1 VKDEE
6 PIGPGVPDKLA
17 YRIGEV
23 AEIVGVETHVLRYW
37 EGEFRIRPQRQA
49 SGQRAYRRKDLAQFL
64 RIKRLLHDEGY
75 TIAGARK
82 ALSEGTAEDV
92 PDDARSQEA
101 LTRLA
106 ALRERIGAFRARIAA
121 EGVAGAKPRPS

>member
-1 VKDEE
+1 MNNED
-6 PIGPGVPDKLA
+6 PIGPEVPDKLA

-37 EGEFRIRPQRQA
+37 EGEFKIRPQRQA
-49 SGQRAYRRKDLAQFL
+49 SGQRAYRRKDLAKFL

-82 ALSEGTAEDV
+82 ALSEGTTEEAT
-92 PDDARSQEA
+92 DDNRSQEA
-101 LTRLA
+101 LSRIA
-106 ALRERIGAFRARIAA
+106 ALRERIATFRARIAV
-121 EGVAGAKPRPS
+121 EGVAGVRPQGT

>member
-1 VKDEE
+1 MSNED
-6 PIGPGVPDKLA
+6 PIDPSVPDKLA

-37 EGEFRIRPQRQA
+37 EGEFKIRPQRQA
-49 SGQRAYRRKDLAQFL
+49 SGQRAYRRKDLAKFL

-82 ALSEGTAEDV
+82 ALSEGTAEEST
-92 PDDARSQEA
+92 DDNRSQEA
-101 LTRLA
+101 LSRLA
-106 ALRERIGAFRARIAA
+106 ALRERIGTFRARIAL
-121 EGVAGAKPRPS
+121 EGVAGVKP

>member
-1 VKDEE
+1 MSSED
-6 PIGPGVPDKLA
+6 PIDPSVPDKLA

-37 EGEFRIRPQRQA
+37 EGEFKIRPQRQA
-49 SGQRAYRRKDLAQFL
+49 SGQRAYRRKDLAKFL

-82 ALSEGTAEDV
+82 ALSEGTAEEST
-92 PDDARSQEA
+92 DDNRSQEA
-101 LTRLA
+101 LSRLA
-106 ALRERIGAFRARIAA
+106 ALRERIGTFRARIAL
-121 EGVAGAKPRPS
+121 EGVAGVKP

>member
-1 VKDEE
+1 MNSED
-6 PIGPGVPDKLA
+6 PIGPEVPDKLA

-37 EGEFRIRPQRQA
+37 EGEFKIRPQRQA
-49 SGQRAYRRKDLAQFL
+49 SGQRAYRRKDLAKFL

-82 ALSEGTAEDV
+82 ALSEGTADDL
-92 PDDARSQEA
+92 PDEARSQEA

-106 ALRERIGAFRARIAA
+106 ALRERIATFRARIAV
-121 EGVAGAKPRPS
+121 EGVAGTKPSSS